1 MNARTRYPLLACSV
15 LGLGWALPA
24 AAGCRLLN
32 HANFQISQSAL
43 LTVSSEDP
51 PGQVLRKSTSYGE
64 GVELLRCD
72 AGSALF
78 RGRWE
83 SEGADELRSLTIQ
96 GEKAGVGV
104 RLLFTEQ
111 NGAVERTFPHDF
123 RREMTADEIIR
134 GDGDA
139 LYYELVR
146 TADPVKFGAVD
157 TGPVASTDV
166 EAPDGGFTRF
176 RSMMVYELTLTRP
189 ACELVAD
196 DLNQV
201 VRLPALTTS
210 QFDNPDR
217 ASAWTPFNLRV
228 QKCSDPGGLFAN
240 VTFGEQGDAVPAFEN
255 LFSLPHGPE
264 HVALE
269 IAGAD
274 YSTFWPGAP
283 RTLHAQGTG
292 DRYEFAVRL
301 RETDG
306 PVGAGDFTRGIRVE
320 VQYR

>member
-1 MNARTRYPLLACSV
+1 MNVRARYPLLACSV
-15 LGLGWALPA
+15 FGCGWSFPA
-24 AAGCRLLN
+24 VAGCHLVN
-32 HANFQISQSAL
+32 HANFQISQSAF

-51 PGQVLRKSTSYGE
+51 PGEVLRKSTTYGE

-72 AGSALF
+72 AGSTQF
-78 RGRWE
+78 RGRWMT
-83 SEGADELRSLTIQ
+83 EGSDELRSLTIN
-96 GEKAGVGV
+96 GERAGVGV
-104 RLLFTEQ
+104 RLAFTEQ
-111 NGAVERTFPHDF
+111 NGAIERTFPHDF
-123 RREMTADEIIR
+123 RREMTPGEIVR

-146 TADPVKFGAVD
+146 TADPVHFGPVD
-157 TGPVASTDV
+157 AGPVASTDV
-166 EAPDGGFTRF
+166 EAPDGGFIRF
-176 RSMMVYELTLTRP
+176 RSMMVYELTLNRP

-196 DLNQV
+196 DLNQM
-201 VRLPALTTS
+201 VRLPTYTTS

-217 ASAWTPFNLRV
+217 ASAWTPFYLRV
-228 QKCSDPGGLFAN
+228 QKCSDPEGLFAN
-240 VTFGEQGDAVPAFEN
+240 VTFGERGDAVPAFEN
-255 LFSLPHGPE
+255 LFTLPNGPE

-269 IAGAD
+269 IAGPDHA
-274 YSTFWPGAP
+274 TFWPGTP
-283 RTLHAQGTG
+283 RTLNAKGTG